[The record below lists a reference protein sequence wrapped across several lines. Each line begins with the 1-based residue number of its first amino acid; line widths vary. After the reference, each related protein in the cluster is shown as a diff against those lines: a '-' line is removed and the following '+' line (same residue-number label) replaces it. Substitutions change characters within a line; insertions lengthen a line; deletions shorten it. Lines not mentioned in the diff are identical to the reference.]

1 MDRLPARLLFA
12 AFLTAFGVVAQA
24 AEPQLTARWLASC
37 DGPEEHEF
45 FAIRI
50 YADGSVRYVGGP
62 EAKQSGAQAAQ
73 IKPHE
78 ARYLITRGSDFIRA
92 PAPGRRSKSSAPET
106 CMEFQVRV
114 DGATRL
120 RRESIDTRASKVFAN
135 DLARK
140 LPLLGW
146 VCPAPVNAQDPRL
159 SLTAFC
165 RKWPDG
171 VPLAGG
177 ER

>member
-1 MDRLPARLLFA
+1 
-12 AFLTAFGVVAQA
+12 
-24 AEPQLTARWLASC
+24 
-37 DGPEEHEF
+37 
-45 FAIRI
+45 
-50 YADGSVRYVGGP
+50 VRYLGGP
-62 EAKQSGAQAAQ
+62 EARERGEHTAQ
-73 IKPHE
+73 IKPHD
-78 ARYLITRGSDFIRA
+78 ARYLATRGADFIRA
-92 PAPGRRSKSSAPET
+92 PAPGRRSKSSAADT

-114 DGATRL
+114 DGMTRA

-140 LPLLGW
+140 VPLLRW
-146 VCPAPVNAQDPRL
+146 VCPAPVNAREPQL

-171 VPLAGG
+171 VPLASG